1 MIINPLNIPS
11 DDEFLV
17 KNEPTDEAIA
27 PREINT
33 MEKPRQN
40 SREPPQGRKKK
51 YFNYMSRL
59 FFRLC

>member
-33 MEKPRQN
+33 MEKHRQN
-40 SREPPQGRKKK
+40 SREPFTLLLMELSVPENIVK
-51 YFNYMSRL
+51 
-59 FFRLC
+59 